1 MERQAAD
8 ATATA
13 IATATTTVTS
23 SSSSSSGKYKYFVA
37 ERRPIEVLVIVTAPE
52 HVEEFIALD
61 HEIWTLGEALC
72 NLPPAGNSDE
82 ASSLASASASTSA
95 VAVDQST
102 IPFISKDVWL
112 HDNRPGEI
120 TLVFTWESQSHW
132 DGVDDEV
139 GTCNCNY

>member
-1 MERQAAD
+1 MERLAAD
-8 ATATA
+8 ATATKDA
-13 IATATTTVTS
+13 ISTPITPS
-23 SSSSSSGKYKYFVA
+23 SSSSSKYKYFVA

-52 HVEEFIALD
+52 HVQEFIALD

-72 NLPPAGNSDE
+72 NLLPAVKSDDSSSSS
-82 ASSLASASASTSA
+82 ASSSSAK
-95 VAVDQST
+95 VAVVQST

-139 GTCNCNY
+139 GW